1 MVRNYSTLAIVG
13 LAACAACAADA
24 AAEAATIG
32 TGVFFHILG
41 HNSDRLLT
49 TRQKGSAGDKC
60 LAGQVACDAECIDQ
74 SFECCHVGQG
84 QACQAG
90 YSCYSQGCCRQGQT
104 CSGPPKGC
112 TATTKMC
119 DIGCIPKDRVC
130 CDFGD
135 GSSCDS
141 DTVCLASGVCG
152 RQQSELGP
160 SSDRGSGSGSS
171 QTPTSGGV
179 VIISDTSGSTAA
191 ASSLKTQSDTA
202 VGASITSSAA
212 EVSSGVYSLSPITTT
227 GEASSRA
234 SPTGK
239 PKPTTSAGS
248 SATSSDRGGS
258 GATLKAPAILA
269 GLFAAAAYAI

>member
-1 MVRNYSTLAIVG
+1 MVRHYSTLAIAA
-13 LAACAACAADA
+13 LAACTAYAADA

-32 TGVFFHILG
+32 TGVFFHIPG
-41 HNSDRLLT
+41 HNGDKLLT
-49 TRQKGSAGDKC
+49 TRQKGDAGDKC
-60 LAGQVACDAECIDQ
+60 LAGQVACDADCIEQ

-119 DIGCIPKDRVC
+119 DVGCIPEDRVC
-130 CDFGD
+130 CNFGD

-152 RQQSELGP
+152 RQQSELGS
-160 SSDRGSGSGSS
+160 SSDRSSRSESS
-171 QTPTSGGV
+171 QTPTSGGI
-179 VIISDTSGSTAA
+179 VIISGSSGSTAA
-191 ASSLKTQSDTA
+191 ASSLGTQSDTA
-202 VGASITSSAA
+202 IGASITSSAV

-227 GEASSRA
+227 GEAPSRA
-234 SPTGK
+234 STTGEQN
-239 PKPTTSAGS
+239 PATSAGS
-248 SATSSDRGGS
+248 SAGSSDKGGS
-258 GATLKAPAILA
+258 GATLKAPAVLA
-269 GLFAAAAYAI
+269 GLFAVAAYAI